1 MLEFERPE
9 FLWLLVLLAPIA
21 MLSWPSRAF
30 EGQGRWLAALALR
43 ALVVVAMVGS
53 LSVPSFRKESDAV
66 ATAFV
71 LDQSGS
77 VPPMVAADAR
87 RFAESLAAS
96 KARATDEAAFV
107 HVARVAEIA
116 APASPSP
123 APVVNAYSGP
133 RDATDL
139 AAGVR
144 RAVSILPPELAKR
157 VVLVSDG
164 NENAGSLLA
173 EADLAAARGIPID
186 VVPLD
191 FASTNEVLIES
202 LRAPTRASAEQ
213 AIELRLAVRSQGFAE
228 GTIFLRDT
236 GALVDLDPDSPG
248 DGLFVSL
255 EPGVRTF
262 VFPRQLAGA
271 GTHRF
276 EAIFEPTSAADDRL
290 DLNNRGT
297 AVTIVEGAG
306 RVLVIDG
313 SGGIESAPLVDALAQ
328 ASISAL
334 VAGPSEVLADGAVL
348 SGFDAIVL
356 VSVPRWAIDGELDR
370 LLRAYVHD
378 VGGGLLM
385 LGGPQSLGAGG
396 WISSE
401 VASTLPVLLDPPAT
415 RSFLRGSVAIVL
427 DASGSMASPAMGA
440 FAHKQ
445 AMANEAAAA
454 GVRSLSHLDEV
465 CVIAFSG
472 APEIVVPRRPIGR
485 DTLVE
490 RQIRGITSGGG
501 TNLHWAMR
509 VALDELA
516 QSTAG
521 TKHMIVLTDGMT
533 AGAPEDGFALAER
546 ARSLGVTVSTIGI
559 EEGAG
564 DPHLK
569 RIAEIAS
576 GRFHAVTDLASARA
590 LPEIFIREF
599 NQYARRMSV
608 EGDFQPSV
616 LATTSGPLRGL
627 QAVPRISGYT
637 VTLPRPG
644 LASVD
649 IVLPNSEATDP
660 IFASWNHGLGRA
672 AVFAS
677 DAGARWATEWPSWS
691 EYRAFWEQTVRWL
704 MRPSTPSNA
713 VARTRIDGDRAIV
726 DLELTR
732 KDGGFDLVTEPTGAL
747 VAPDGSLAT
756 LRLEQV
762 GAGRWRGEFEL
773 STAGTHLASIALSED
788 EFGRRS
794 SVYTAV
800 NAPYAR
806 EYRVLGTNRALL
818 EQVAARTGGRVIELS
833 APVESV
839 DAFLRAGALTP
850 LMSRGLW
857 DLLAIAAGVLFL
869 LDVAVR
875 RMMFGWSGH
884 EGAAR
889 AGLAKPAPGEGASAA
904 LATLRRIR
912 SGARAREESLGPD
925 GSKDRSAL
933 ASEAVRS
940 ASSRVERVAPSDSA
954 TDADSAVVDDRDA
967 RVGAPQPPRAADEE
981 STARRLLRAKRRAT
995 KDLDG
1000 HGD

>member
-9 FLWLLVLLAPIA
+9 FLWLLTLLVPIA
-21 MLSWPSRAF
+21 LLSWPGRAH
-30 EGQGRWLAALALR
+30 EGLLRWLASLSLR

-53 LSVPSFRKESDAV
+53 LSLPSLRRESDAV

-71 LDQSGS
+71 VDHSGS
-77 VPPMVAADAR
+77 VPPALVSDAR
-87 RFAESLAAS
+87 RFAEALADGKS
-96 KARATDEAAFV
+96 HDMDQAAFV

-116 APASPSP
+116 APASAGA
-123 APVVNAYSGP
+123 APVTNEYSGP

-144 RAVSILPPELAKR
+144 RAISILPPELAKR
-157 VVLVSDG
+157 VVLISDG

-186 VVPLD
+186 VVPIESQ
-191 FASTNEVLIES
+191 ATNEVLVES
-202 LRAPTRASAEQ
+202 LRAPTRANADQ
-213 AIELRLAVRSQGFAE
+213 AIELRLAVRSQGFAD

-236 GALVDLDPDSPG
+236 GAFVDLDPDSPG

-262 VFPRQLAGA
+262 VFPHQLSGA

-276 EAIFEPTSAADDRL
+276 EAIFEPADAAEDRI
-290 DLNNRGT
+290 DVNNRGT

-306 RVLVIDG
+306 RVLVIDASAG
-313 SGGIESAPLVDALAQ
+313 VESAPFVEALAQ
-328 ASISAL
+328 ASIPAL
-334 VAGPSEVLADGAVL
+334 VLDPSEVVSDGAVL
-348 SGFDAIVL
+348 SGFDAVVL
-356 VSVPRWAIDGELDR
+356 ANVPRWTIDGELDR

-401 VASTLPVLLDPPAT
+401 VAETLPVLLDPPAT
-415 RSFLRGSVAIVL
+415 RNYLRGSIAIVL

-454 GVRSLSHLDEV
+454 GVRSLGHLDEV

-472 APEIVVPRRPIGR
+472 SPDIVVPRRPIGR
-485 DTLVE
+485 DTSVE
-490 RQIRGITSGGG
+490 RQIRAITSGGG
-501 TNLHWAMR
+501 TNLHWAMK

-533 AGAPEDGFALAER
+533 AGSPEDGYALAER
-546 ARSLGVTVSTIGI
+546 ARGLGVTVSTIGI

-569 RIAEIAS
+569 RIAEIAD
-576 GRFHAVTDLASARA
+576 GRFHPVTDLGSARA

-599 NQYARRMSV
+599 NQYGRRMSV

-616 LATTSGPLRGL
+616 LAATSGPMRGL

-637 VTLPRPG
+637 VTLARPG
-644 LASVD
+644 LASLD
-649 IVLPNSEATDP
+649 IVLPNTEATDP

-672 AVFAS
+672 AVFTS
-677 DAGARWATEWPSWS
+677 DAGTRWATEWPSWS

-704 MRPSTPSNA
+704 MRPTAPSNA
-713 VARTRIDGDRAIV
+713 VARTRIDGDRAII
-726 DLELTR
+726 DLEITR
-732 KDGGFDLVTEPTGAL
+732 KDGGFDLVTEPKGAL
-747 VAPDGSLAT
+747 VGPDGSLRA
-756 LRLEQV
+756 LALEQI
-762 GAGRWRGEFEL
+762 GAGRWRGEFDL
-773 STAGTHLASIALSED
+773 SSAGTHLASIAVAED
-788 EFGRRS
+788 GFGRRS
-794 SVYTAV
+794 SVFTAV

-806 EYRVLGTNRALL
+806 EYRVMGGNRALL
-818 EQVAARTGGRVIELS
+818 EQVAARTGGRVIEFS
-833 APVESV
+833 TPVEAV
-839 DAFLRAGALTP
+839 DAYLRAGAATP

-869 LDVAVR
+869 LDVACRRFVFDWSGLGAAAREGLASRTPTAGAPVMLAALGRVR
-875 RMMFGWSGH
+875 R
-884 EGAAR
+884 
-889 AGLAKPAPGEGASAA
+889 
-904 LATLRRIR
+904 
-912 SGARAREESLGPD
+912 GARQAIAVPDGRAAAAQTVHASTAVPRAERAAPSTSEESAPADDGTNSEPARTPD
-925 GSKDRSAL
+925 G
-933 ASEAVRS
+933 V
-940 ASSRVERVAPSDSA
+940 
-954 TDADSAVVDDRDA
+954 
-967 RVGAPQPPRAADEE
+967 E
-981 STARRLLRAKRRAT
+981 STAAKLLRAKRRAAE
-995 KDLDG
+995 DLDG
-1000 HGD
+1000 RGS

>member
-9 FLWLLVLLAPIA
+9 FLWLLALLVPIVLLS
-21 MLSWPSRAF
+21 LQSRAH
-30 EGQGRWLAALALR
+30 EGSWRWLASLSLR
-43 ALVVVAMVGS
+43 VLVVVALVGS
-53 LSVPSFRKESDAV
+53 LSLPSLRRESDAV

-71 LDQSGS
+71 VDQSGS
-77 VPPMVAADAR
+77 IPPLAASEAQ
-87 RFAESLAAS
+87 RFAEALAAG
-96 KARATDEAAFV
+96 RTHDMDQAAFV

-116 APASPSP
+116 APAGTASP
-123 APVVNAYSGP
+123 PVINAYSGS

-144 RAVSILPPELAKR
+144 RAISILPPELAKR
-157 VVLVSDG
+157 VVLLSDG

-186 VVPLD
+186 VVPVELV
-191 FASTNEVLIES
+191 ATNEVLIES
-202 LRAPTRASAEQ
+202 LRAPTRANADQ
-213 AIELRLAVRSQGFAE
+213 AIELRLAVRSQGFSE

-236 GALVDLDPDSPG
+236 GALVDLDPDAPG

-255 EPGVRTF
+255 EPGLSTF
-262 VFPRQLAGA
+262 VFPHQVSDA

-276 EAIFEPTSAADDRL
+276 EAIFEPAEAAEDRI
-290 DLNNRGT
+290 DVNNRGT

-306 RVLVIDG
+306 RVLVVDA
-313 SGGIESAPLVDALAQ
+313 SGGVESAPLVEALAQ
-328 ASISAL
+328 ASIPAV
-334 VAGPSEVLADGAVL
+334 VADPSEVLSDGAVL
-348 SGFDAIVL
+348 SGFDAIIL
-356 VSVPRWAIDGELDR
+356 ANIPRWTIDGELDR

-396 WISSE
+396 WIASE

-415 RSFLRGSVAIVL
+415 RNYLRGSVAIVL

-454 GVRSLSHLDEV
+454 GARSLSHLDEI

-472 APEIVVPRRPIGR
+472 SPEVVVPRRPVGR
-485 DTLVE
+485 DTFVE

-501 TNLHWAMR
+501 TDLHWAMK

-533 AGAPEDGFALAER
+533 AGRPEDGFALADR

-564 DPHLK
+564 DPNLK
-569 RIAEIAS
+569 RIAEIAN
-576 GRFHAVTDLASARA
+576 GRFHPVTDLASARA

-599 NQYARRMSV
+599 NQYGRRMSV
-608 EGDFQPSV
+608 EGDFQPTV
-616 LATTSGPLRGL
+616 LAATSGPLRGL

-637 VTLPRPG
+637 VTVPRPG
-644 LASVD
+644 LASLD

-660 IFASWNHGLGRA
+660 IFASWNHGLGRS
-672 AVFAS
+672 AVFTS

-704 MRPSTPSNA
+704 MRPSAPSNA

-726 DLELTR
+726 DLEIIR
-732 KDGGFDLVTEPTGAL
+732 EDGGFDFVTEPKGAL
-747 VAPDGSLAT
+747 VGPDGF
-756 LRLEQV
+756 LRPLVLEQV
-762 GAGRWRGEFEL
+762 GAGRWRGEFDL
-773 STAGTHLASIALSED
+773 TSAGTHLASIALAED

-794 SVYTAV
+794 SVFAAV
-800 NAPYAR
+800 NAPYPR
-806 EYRVLGTNRALL
+806 EYRVLAGNRALL
-818 EQVAARTGGRVIELS
+818 EQVAARTGGRVIEMS
-833 APVESV
+833 TPVASV
-839 DAFLRAGALTP
+839 DAYLRAGAMTP

-857 DLLAIAAGVLFL
+857 DLLAMAAAVLFL
-869 LDVAVR
+869 LDVAFRRVVFDWNGIGAAAREGLASRAGTAGTPPMLAALGRVR
-875 RMMFGWSGH
+875 R
-884 EGAAR
+884 
-889 AGLAKPAPGEGASAA
+889 
-904 LATLRRIR
+904 
-912 SGARAREESLGPD
+912 GARPA
-925 GSKDRSAL
+925 A
-933 ASEAVRS
+933 AVRDDGGPSGPTGQGS
-940 ASSRVERVAPSDSA
+940 ASVSRVERAAPVVSPVVSPVVAPADAALGEAKGSDG
-954 TDADSAVVDDRDA
+954 D
-967 RVGAPQPPRAADEE
+967 E
-981 STARRLLRAKRRAT
+981 STAARLLRAKRRAAE
-995 KDLDG
+995 DSSDG
-1000 HGD
+1000 GDADRRRL

>member
-1 MLEFERPE
+1 MLEFGRPE
-9 FLWLLVLLAPIA
+9 FLWLLLLIAPIA
-21 MLSWPSRAF
+21 ALSWPGRAH
-30 EGQGRWLAALALR
+30 EGHWRWLASLSLR
-43 ALVVVAMVGS
+43 VLVVVAMVGS
-53 LSVPSFRKESDAV
+53 LSVPSLRKESDAV

-71 LDQSGS
+71 VDQSGS
-77 VPPMVAADAR
+77 LPPQIASEAQ
-87 RFAESLAAS
+87 RFAGGLAAAKS
-96 KARATDEAAFV
+96 ADEDQVAFV
-107 HVARVAEIA
+107 YVARVAEIA
-116 APASPSP
+116 APPSTN
-123 APVVNAYSGP
+123 ATPVIDAYTAP

-144 RAVSILPPELAKR
+144 RAISILPPELAKR
-157 VVLVSDG
+157 VVLISDG

-173 EADLAAARGIPID
+173 EAELAAARGIPID

-191 FASTNEVLIES
+191 FEAANEVLIES
-202 LRAPTRASAEQ
+202 LRAPTRASIEQ
-213 AIELRLAVRSQGFAE
+213 TIELRLAVRSQGFAE

-236 GALVDLDPDSPG
+236 GMLVDLDPDAPG
-248 DGLFVSL
+248 DGLFVAL

-262 VFPRQLAGA
+262 VFPRQLSGA

-276 EAIFEPTSAADDRL
+276 EAIFEPATAAEDRIEV
-290 DLNNRGT
+290 NNRGT
-297 AVTIVEGAG
+297 AVTIVDGAG

-313 SGGIESAPLVDALAQ
+313 SGGVESAPLVEALGQ
-328 ASISAL
+328 ASIEAL
-334 VAGPSEVLADGAVL
+334 VLEPSEVLSDGAVL
-348 SGFDAIVL
+348 SGFDAIIL
-356 VSVPRWAIDGELDR
+356 ANVPRWTIDGELDR

-396 WISSE
+396 WIASE

-415 RSFLRGSVAIVL
+415 RSYLRGSVAIVL

-485 DTLVE
+485 DTFVE

-501 TNLHWAMR
+501 TNLHWAMK

-576 GRFHAVTDLASARA
+576 GRFHPVTDLASARA

-599 NQYARRMSV
+599 NQSGRRMSV
-608 EGDFQPSV
+608 EGEFQPTV
-616 LATTSGPLRGL
+616 LPATSGPLRGL

-644 LASVD
+644 LAALD
-649 IVLPNSEATDP
+649 IVLANSEATDP

-672 AVFAS
+672 AVFTS
-677 DAGARWATEWPSWS
+677 DAGARWATEWPSWG

-704 MRPSTPSNA
+704 MRPSAPSNA

-726 DLELTR
+726 DLEITR
-732 KDGGFDLVTEPTGAL
+732 KDGGFDLVTEPRGA
-747 VAPDGSLAT
+747 VVSPDGSLAS

-762 GAGRWRGEFEL
+762 GAGRWRGEFDL

-794 SVYTAV
+794 SVFTAV
-800 NAPYAR
+800 HAPYAR
-806 EYRVLGTNRALL
+806 EYRVLGSNRALL

-869 LDVAVR
+869 LDVAYR
-875 RMMFGWSGH
+875 RVVFDWSALG
-884 EGAAR
+884 GAAR
-889 AGLAKPAPGEGASAA
+889 EGLAPRAPRDGIPAVLAA
-904 LATLRRIR
+904 LGRVRA
-912 SGARAREESLGPD
+912 GARAGHATETEVAAPRP
-925 GSKDRSAL
+925 
-933 ASEAVRS
+933 AVDVAARAFS
-940 ASSRVERVAPSDSA
+940 VTRVAAQPSAPSPA
-954 TDADSAVVDDRDA
+954 VEVAAPSEPEGPRGAGTD
-967 RVGAPQPPRAADEE
+967 GAE
-981 STARRLLRAKRRAT
+981 STAAKLLRAKRRAAE
-995 KDLDG
+995 DLDG
-1000 HGD
+1000 RGG